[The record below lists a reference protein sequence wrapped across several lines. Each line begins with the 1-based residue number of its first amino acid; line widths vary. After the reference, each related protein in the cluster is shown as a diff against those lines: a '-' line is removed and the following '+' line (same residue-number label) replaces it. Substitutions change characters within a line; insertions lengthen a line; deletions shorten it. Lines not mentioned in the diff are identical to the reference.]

1 MHQPPHPGAGQRSH
15 RNILSD
21 TSGTFQTGNPQQ
33 CEGFGEHEAQTECA
47 TLVQELLQ
55 LVLLV
60 QQLLQQVLLVP
71 LVQLVQL
78 VLPVQAPL
86 VHLVPLVQLVAAKCL
101 ALLRIWL
108 HLLQQSF
115 WLALPGRALLQWGR
129 YLATQ
134 LWGVWQCLQPQLPE
148 ADGCVDEPVAT
159 GVLVSLRQWSTCRG
173 LLMSLW
179 QRWAWQGMMPVV
191 AQAVHVVEEVVEVA
205 NLAELVF
212 DCCCCNCCC
221 GLDLLRLWTS
231 WSIGSMQNM
240 CPSCE

>member
-1 MHQPPHPGAGQRSH
+1 MHQLTHPGTPQRSH
-15 RNILSD
+15 RNTLPEP
-21 TSGTFQTGNPQQ
+21 SGTFQTGYPER
-33 CEGFGEHEAQTECA
+33 CEVFRKHEAQTECA

-60 QQLLQQVLLVP
+60 QQMLQQVLLVP

-78 VLPVQAPL
+78 VVSL
-86 VHLVPLVQLVAAKCL
+86 VHLVPLAQLVAAKCL

-115 WLALPGRALLQWGR
+115 WLALLGRALLQWGR
-129 YLATQ
+129 YLGTH
-134 LWGVWQCLQPQLPE
+134 LWGVWQCLQPQVPE
-148 ADGCVDEPVAT
+148 AAGCVDEPLST

-191 AQAVHVVEEVVEVA
+191 A
-205 NLAELVF
+205 
-212 DCCCCNCCC
+212 
-221 GLDLLRLWTS
+221 
-231 WSIGSMQNM
+231 
-240 CPSCE
+240 